1 MEQEV
6 RQMRTI
12 DLNRVAVFARV
23 VDEGSFTKAALALGL
38 PKSSVSRSVALL
50 ESELGTRLLQRSS
63 RKLTVTEAGAAY
75 YAQVAGALNAIDTA
89 SAAAAEQQSVPR
101 GLVRITAPYDSG
113 NDVFM
118 PILARIVE
126 QMPTISLE
134 VALTN
139 RHVDLAEEG
148 FDLAIRAGAIQNESL
163 IARKVADI
171 RPGLFAARSYLKRR
185 GTPNAISDLSD
196 HECVFFRG
204 ERGRTVWTLRSGER
218 VERVEVSGR
227 LGVDDMGAVRNAMV
241 LGVGIALLPPFACAR
256 EVSERTVVRVLPD
269 WVGPTAQLSLVYPS
283 ARLVPQRVVLVRDYL
298 LGELA
303 RIPWTCSEAPRTRRP
318 AKGSPTTRQRRAR
331 LR

>member
-1 MEQEV
+1 MTSCPFTLCRCRVTNHPYKIEQEV

-50 ESELGTRLLQRSS
+50 ESELGTRLLSRSS

-89 SAAAAEQQSVPR
+89 SAAAAEEQSVPR

-118 PILARIVE
+118 PILARVVE

-139 RHVDLAEEG
+139 RHVDLA
-148 FDLAIRAGAIQNESL
+148 
-163 IARKVADI
+163 
-171 RPGLFAARSYLKRR
+171 
-185 GTPNAISDLSD
+185 
-196 HECVFFRG
+196 
-204 ERGRTVWTLRSGER
+204 
-218 VERVEVSGR
+218 
-227 LGVDDMGAVRNAMV
+227 
-241 LGVGIALLPPFACAR
+241 
-256 EVSERTVVRVLPD
+256 
-269 WVGPTAQLSLVYPS
+269 
-283 ARLVPQRVVLVRDYL
+283 
-298 LGELA
+298 
-303 RIPWTCSEAPRTRRP
+303 
-318 AKGSPTTRQRRAR
+318 
-331 LR
+331 

>member
-1 MEQEV
+1 
-6 RQMRTI
+6 MRTI

-38 PKSSVSRSVALL
+38 PKSSVSRNVALL
-50 ESELGTRLLQRSS
+50 ESELGTRLLLRSS

-89 SAAAAEQQSVPR
+89 SAAAAEEHSVPR

-148 FDLAIRAGAIQNESL
+148 FDLAISAGAIQNASL
-163 IARKVADI
+163 IARKVAEI
-171 RPGLFAARSYLKRR
+171 RPGLFASRGYLKRR
-185 GTPNAISDLSD
+185 GTPTAIADLSQHD
-196 HECVFFRG
+196 CVFFRG
-204 ERGRTVWTLRSGER
+204 ERGRTVWTLHSGER

-256 EVSERTVVRVLPD
+256 EVSEGTVVRVLPD
-269 WVGPTAQLSLVYPS
+269 WVGPTGQLNLVYPS
-283 ARLVPQRVVLVRDYL
+283 ARLVPQRVVMVRDYL

-303 RIPWTCSEAPRTRRP
+303 RIPWTCSEAPRKRAQRP
-318 AKGSPTTRQRRAR
+318 TKGSPTTRQRRAR

>member
-1 MEQEV
+1 
-6 RQMRTI
+6 MRTI
-12 DLNRVAVFARV
+12 DLNRVAVFSRV

-89 SAAAAEQQSVPR
+89 NACAAEQQSVPR
-101 GLVRITAPYDSG
+101 GLVRITAPHDSG
-113 NDVFM
+113 NNVFM

-163 IARKVADI
+163 IARKIADI
-171 RPGLFAARSYLKRR
+171 RAGLFASRDYLKRR
-185 GTPNAISDLSD
+185 GTPSAIADLSEHD
-196 HECVFFRG
+196 CVFFRG
-204 ERGRTVWTLRSGER
+204 ERGRAVWTLSSGER

-227 LGVDDMGAVRNAMV
+227 LGVDDMGAVRTAML
-241 LGVGIALLPPFACAR
+241 LGAGIALLPPFTCAH
-256 EVSERTVVRVLPD
+256 EVSEGTVIRVLPD

-298 LGELA
+298 LDELA
-303 RIPWTCSEAPRTRRP
+303 RVPWTCSEAPPTGTRRP
-318 AKGSPTTRQRRAR
+318 AKASPTTRQRRAR

>member
-1 MEQEV
+1 
-6 RQMRTI
+6 MRTI

-38 PKSSVSRSVALL
+38 PKSSVSRSLALL

-75 YAQVAGALNAIDTA
+75 YAQVSGALNAIDTA
-89 SAAAAEQQSVPR
+89 SACAAERQSVPS

-113 NDVFM
+113 NVFM

-126 QMPTISLE
+126 RLPTISLE

-163 IARKVADI
+163 IARKVAEV
-171 RPGLFAARSYLKRR
+171 RAGLFASRGYLKRR
-185 GTPNAISDLSD
+185 GTPTTIADLAE
-196 HECVFFRG
+196 HNCVFFRG
-204 ERGRTVWTLRSGER
+204 ERGRAVWTLHSGER
-218 VERVEVSGR
+218 VERVQVSGR
-227 LGVDDMGAVRNAMV
+227 LGVDDVGAGRNAM
-241 LGVGIALLPPFACAR
+241 LLDVGIALLPAFACAH
-256 EVSERTVVRVLPD
+256 EVSEGTVVRVLPD
-269 WVGPTAQLSLVYPS
+269 WVGPSTQVNLVYPS
-283 ARLVPQRVVLVRDYL
+283 ARLVPQRVVVVRDL
-298 LGELA
+298 LLEELA
-303 RIPWTCSEAPRTRRP
+303 RVPWACTEHPRPRAARP
-318 AKGSPTTRQRRAR
+318 PKATPTTRQRRAR

>member
-1 MEQEV
+1 
-6 RQMRTI
+6 MRTI

-38 PKSSVSRSVALL
+38 PKSSVSRSVSLL

-89 SAAAAEQQSVPR
+89 SAVAAEEQSVPR
-101 GLVRITAPYDSG
+101 GLVRITAPYGSG

-126 QMPTISLE
+126 HMPTISLE
-134 VALTN
+134 VSLTN

-163 IARKVADI
+163 IARKVAEI
-171 RPGLFAARSYLKRR
+171 RPGLFASRDYLKRH
-185 GTPNAISDLSD
+185 GAPAVIADLAAHD
-196 HECVFFRG
+196 CVFFRG
-204 ERGRTVWTLRSGER
+204 ERGRTTWTLHSGER

-227 LGVDDMGAVRNAMV
+227 LGVDDMGAVRNAML
-241 LGVGIALLPPFACAR
+241 LGVGVALLPPFACAR
-256 EVSERTVVRVLPD
+256 EVSEGAVVRVLPD
-269 WVGPTAQLSLVYPS
+269 WVGPTSQLSLVYPS

-303 RIPWTCSEAPRTRRP
+303 RIPWTCSEAPRARTRTRRP